1 MAGELTSLSLAMGRG
16 VVFTGPPPVS
26 TAPAAFTA
34 GQWSV
39 ADAASGGT
47 ATVTITALPS
57 DGGSAITA
65 IQYKAGAGAWTN
77 SGIASTGTFNITGL
91 TNGAAVN
98 VLVRAV
104 NAIGNGPDSDTKS
117 VTPTA
122 AQPVVVMPTPSF
134 GSDNLRAWIDVR
146 KSYTDWDG
154 STRLSA
160 FYDDNGHSTVSY
172 VEGLAGLG
180 DGLLQF
186 DKSLQPTKGP
196 SGGIL
201 IDSNS
206 VYMDFVSKAIVSGLS
221 KCSIYKYARP
231 IAGTTKRTGVY
242 FSEGASSVPFK
253 TVSVAS
259 AGSGYAVGDYITLT
273 GGTGTQAKLKVTAVD
288 GSGGVTSV
296 SSAGYGAYTAPPAN
310 PVAQGSV
317 SRPGGTSTGTGATF
331 NLTFDAVGNG
341 STAAR
346 LATYYS
352 NGTGGRKQSSTTAAS
367 DGSQIISANGTNSFG
382 APNNAALTDTTTFHR
397 LGQEMDFTTG
407 VVSYFYD
414 NVADGTGT
422 CAVGALNTS
431 DSVMA
436 RVGNDNSLSA
446 AGLMEIVAIV
456 IIGDTLTSGRRAL
469 IDSYLQ
475 SGA

>member
-1 MAGELTSLSLAMGRG
+1 MGGLVVAGGVAPGPLA
-16 VVFTGPPPVS
+16 
-26 TAPAAFTA
+26 
-34 GQWSV
+34 
-39 ADAASGGT
+39 
-47 ATVTITALPS
+47 
-57 DGGSAITA
+57 
-65 IQYKAGAGAWTN
+65 
-77 SGIASTGTFNITGL
+77 
-91 TNGAAVN
+91 
-98 VLVRAV
+98 
-104 NAIGNGPDSDTKS
+104 
-117 VTPTA
+117 
-122 AQPVVVMPTPSF
+122 VVMPTPSF

-146 KSYTDWDG
+146 KSYIDWDG
-154 STRLSA
+154 SVRQSA

-172 VEGLAGLG
+172 VEGLAGRG

-231 IAGTTKRTGVY
+231 LAGTTKRTGVY
-242 FSEGASSVPFK
+242 FSEGAASVPFK
-253 TVSVAS
+253 TVAVAS
-259 AGSGYAVGDYITLT
+259 PGANYAVGDYITLT

-296 SSAGYGAYTAPPAN
+296 SPAAYGAYTAPPPN

-317 SRPGGTSTGTGATF
+317 SRPMSTSPGTGASF

-352 NGTGGRKQSSTTAAS
+352 NGTGGRKQSSTTSAS
-367 DGSQIISANGTNSFG
+367 DGAQVISANGTNSFG

-397 LGQEMDFTTG
+397 LGQEIDLTTG
-407 VVSYFYD
+407 TVSYFYD
-414 NVADGTGT
+414 GVADGTGT
-422 CAVGALNTS
+422 CAVGSLNST

-436 RVGNDNSLSA
+436 RVGNDNSLAA

-456 IIGDTLTSGRRAL
+456 IIGDTLTASRRAL